1 MNTERE
7 NGGRGMETIKCCKDC
22 SKKQVG
28 CHSSCADYIIEKA
41 FYEAQREERTEKN
54 LIRYGLY
61 NQRDT
66 VFRKYF
72 KATKKGPGYRA

>member
-1 MNTERE
+1 M
-7 NGGRGMETIKCCKDC
+7 
-22 SKKQVG
+22 G
-28 CHSSCADYIIEKA
+28 CHSGCADYIIEKA

-72 KATKKGPGYRA
+72 KATKKGSGYRV

>member
-1 MNTERE
+1 
-7 NGGRGMETIKCCKDC
+7 METIKCCKDC
-22 SKKQVG
+22 IKKQPG
-28 CHSSCADYIIEKA
+28 CHSSCSDYIIEKA
-41 FYEAQREERTEKN
+41 FYEAQREEQTKKN

-72 KATKKGPGYRA
+72 KAFKKGTGYRV